1 MSWSFSDQMQIAILT
16 VVSLTLVLLFVLY
29 RKATRFVRYS
39 EPYSTPPE
47 ELRLGGWILKP
58 NNPEI
63 ET

>member
-1 MSWSFSDQMQIAILT
+1 MSWSFSDKMQVSIL
-16 VVSLTLVLLFVLY
+16 VIVSLSFLLLYTLY
-29 RKATRFVRYS
+29 RKAATFIRYS